1 MIRHVVGAIAVL
13 AGLWGP
19 VSQAQVNA
27 VSNEYGPSTVPGFTI
42 RDVVPVEGDLFYLVD
57 NKWVVTVNT
66 LPSILPYVPITDAV
80 NYELV
85 CDILCIDKDG
95 FVIGINPIFF
105 AVLEAYNK
113 GVVRD
118 GYKDY

>member
-1 MIRHVVGAIAVL
+1 MIRQVVGTLAVL
-13 AGLWGP
+13 TGLWVP

-27 VSNEYGPSTVPGFTI
+27 VSNEYGPSRVPGFTI

-80 NYELV
+80 NYELM
-85 CDILCIDKDG
+85 CDILCTDKDG
-95 FVIGINPIFF
+95 FVIGLNPIFF
-105 AVLEAYNK
+105 AALEAYNK
-113 GVVRD
+113 GVIRD
-118 GYKDY
+118 GYNYE